1 MVIPLEC
8 KSRETVTSHYIVY
21 AAATR
26 PKGDEAT
33 MTTQYLSYGIV
44 DGRTHTDQEIA
55 LLRTVELDREHRR
68 RERRTRRFFSR

>member
-1 MVIPLEC
+1 M
-8 KSRETVTSHYIVY
+8 TSHYISERPQ
-21 AAATR
+21 TR

-55 LLRTVELDREHRR
+55 LMRTVELDREHRR
-68 RERRTRRFFSR
+68 RERRARRFFAR